1 MSRNPNVEAITGL
14 LVDCPYTSPSSIAE
28 WLAAHSCVAV
38 DSLTDEQV
46 VSVVET
52 GVEHVYFDP
61 DFVQPE
67 ATRAALRRC
76 ATGEHEA

>member
-38 DSLTDEQV
+38 DSLTDEQCNRIEDDIAPSNSSYDAAV
-46 VSVVET
+46 V
-52 GVEHVYFDP
+52 
-61 DFVQPE
+61 
-67 ATRAALRRC
+67 RAALRRC